1 MPVVKLLPGGI
12 LRVGDRDIPR
22 KRRRDNPE
30 DADRD
35 YSYMYRYVV
44 AAIRKLDAYDAK
56 LTQIRKLSSSSGM
69 YTLPLQGQAPSAA
82 LPNALAPAPQGEH
95 ADPCSTSNGECT
107 LTLSDPERLAT
118 LGEDTDDDL
127 SSPPS
132 HVDCG
137 PYLANTRLTFESWA
151 HTVKL
156 TDAEPFASRKTTGTD
171 FPHKIRREWTG
182 KDGTDTLWVEAGRPM
197 SVTARLVHDV
207 NGAKNRK
214 SRGVSVSQILSEA
227 NKLLPCG
234 ERPHQELRF
243 RAFVVDGT
251 CTNPYIQATHTRPV
265 TDRSCCVHV
274 DDDNDGVVFT
284 TLLANFERRNPR
296 EFRFARANANNNTI
310 TFEDFRFRSDALSRR
325 LSNSSNGSLRIVIAP
340 EHPILKRLKSFYT
353 ISDEFKIGARIRP
366 VVYEPNGTTTATTTS
381 TSTSTAMVA
390 AVSGDDESGSE
401 SDSGS

>member
-1 MPVVKLLPGGI
+1 MAAQVVKLLAGGI
-12 LRVGDRDIPR
+12 IRVGDRDIPR
-22 KRRRDNPE
+22 KRRRDSTE

-35 YSYMYRYVV
+35 YSDLYRFVV
-44 AAIRKLDAYDAK
+44 SAIHKLDAYQAK
-56 LTQIRKLSSSSGM
+56 LTRISQLSSSSGI
-69 YTLPLQGQAPSAA
+69 YALPLQGQAPSAA
-82 LPNALAPAPQGEH
+82 LPSALAPAPQGER

-107 LTLSDPERLAT
+107 LTLFDPERLTT
-118 LGEDTDDDL
+118 LGEDNDDDL
-127 SSPPS
+127 LSPLS
-132 HVDCG
+132 HIDCG
-137 PYLANTRLTFESWA
+137 SYLANIMLTFESWA
-151 HTVKL
+151 HTVTL
-156 TDAEPFASRKTTGTD
+156 TDAEPFMSRTTGID
-171 FPHKIRREWTG
+171 FPHKIRRDWAG

-197 SVTARLVHDV
+197 SVTARLAHDV
-207 NGAKNRK
+207 NGANNRK

-234 ERPHQELRF
+234 ERPPQELRF

-251 CTNPYIQATHTRPV
+251 CTNPYIKATHTRPT
-265 TDRSCCVHV
+265 TDHGCCVHV
-274 DDDNDGVVFT
+274 DDDNDGAVFT

-296 EFRFARANANNNTI
+296 EIRFSRANANNNTI
-310 TFEDFRFRSDALSRR
+310 TFNDFRFRSDALSRR

-366 VVYEPNGTTTATTTS
+366 VVYEPNGTTTTTTS
-381 TSTSTAMVA
+381 TSMVA